1 MLFDSV
7 HHRSGDQTFIV
18 ARYLILLVAY
28 AAGIGTNVAM
38 YRSDVLNP
46 ALRWSVAFAVGYVT
60 FLLAIRIWLMATG
73 KLQPF
78 SSGSSFADGV
88 SDLQSWWPRS
98 WPSTKVRSSGTSASE
113 YTAEGGRFG
122 GAGASAA
129 FAKDTR
135 AAQSSGGSF
144 SLADTDLSL
153 PDDVRAL
160 PALLA
165 IIVGVVVAAAALSV
179 FVCAIY
185 MFTTMPHLL
194 AEAAFAAISTGR
206 AARNA
211 DGWFACVVKRSCV
224 PAIITALAL
233 TGAGLA
239 IAHWLPNA
247 HTLGEAVSVLLARV
261 R

>member
-1 MLFDSV
+1 MVGAADGTVSLFRGGNVLFDSV
-7 HHRSGDQTFIV
+7 HHGSGYQTFIV

-135 AAQSSGGSF
+135 AA
-144 SLADTDLSL
+144 
-153 PDDVRAL
+153 
-160 PALLA
+160 
-165 IIVGVVVAAAALSV
+165 
-179 FVCAIY
+179 
-185 MFTTMPHLL
+185 
-194 AEAAFAAISTGR
+194 
-206 AARNA
+206 
-211 DGWFACVVKRSCV
+211 
-224 PAIITALAL
+224 
-233 TGAGLA
+233 
-239 IAHWLPNA
+239 
-247 HTLGEAVSVLLARV
+247 
-261 R
+261 